1 LVSLWK
7 LFKQAETEMHTLRQE
22 QFLPIT
28 LDKAWAFFATP
39 ENLNRITPEDMVF
52 EITSKLPDKMYEGLM
67 ITYRIKPM
75 FNIPVNW
82 RTEITQIKENSFFID
97 EQRKGPYRVWHH
109 EHHFKEVEG
118 GVLMTDIVQY
128 DIGKSFLGWIAVH
141 LFVHKRVKQI
151 FDYRYKMLQQYFSP
165 ANSNADSI

>member
-1 LVSLWK
+1 
-7 LFKQAETEMHTLRQE
+7 MHTIRQE
-22 QFLPIT
+22 QFLPIS

-52 EITSKLPDKMYEGLM
+52 QITSELPEKMYEGLI
-67 ITYRIKPM
+67 ITYVIRPI

-82 RTEITQIKENSFFID
+82 RTEITQIREYEFFVD

-109 EHHFKEVEG
+109 EHHFKEVQG
-118 GVLMTDIVQY
+118 GVIMTDIVQY
-128 DIGKSFLGWIAVH
+128 DIGKSFMGWIAGQ

-151 FDYRYKMLQQYFSP
+151 FDYRYQMLEQYFRP
-165 ANSNADSI
+165 EDTPVPN

>member
-1 LVSLWK
+1 
-7 LFKQAETEMHTLRQE
+7 MHTIRQE
-22 QFLPIT
+22 QFLPIS
-28 LDKAWAFFATP
+28 LDTAWAFFATP

-52 EITSKLPDKMYEGLM
+52 QITSELPEKMYEGLI
-67 ITYRIKPM
+67 ITYVIRPI

-82 RTEITQIKENSFFID
+82 RTEITQIREYDFFVD

-118 GVLMTDIVQY
+118 GVLMTDLVHY
-128 DIGKSFLGWIAVH
+128 DIGKSLLGWIAGQ

-151 FDYRYKMLQQYFSP
+151 FDYRYKMLEKYFQL
-165 ANSNADSI
+165 ANEHRQE